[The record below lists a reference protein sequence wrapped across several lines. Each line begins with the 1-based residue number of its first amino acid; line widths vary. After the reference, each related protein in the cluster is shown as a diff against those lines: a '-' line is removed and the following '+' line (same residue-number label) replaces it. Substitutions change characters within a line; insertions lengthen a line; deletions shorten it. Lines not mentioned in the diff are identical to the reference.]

1 MEDILYVYGDS
12 LYVNLTNKCPCR
24 CTFCIRSQKEGLG
37 TAESLWLDHDPT
49 AEEVLAAFGD
59 YDLSAYQEVIFCGY
73 GEPMC
78 ALDTLLAVCR
88 YLRGVG
94 GVKIRVNTNGLGD
107 LIHGKPTAPLLE
119 GLVDAVSVSLNTSDA
134 EKYNAVCRPSFG
146 PAAYDAMLQF
156 AVDCKR
162 YVPAVKFS
170 IVDVIPP
177 DEIEICKQTA
187 ARLGI
192 PLRIRH
198 FSDYKRRKRRPPG
211 TGGRLFSAP
220 GVRSERF
227 LLDVVML
234 VLVGRVMVALRP
246 DSFVLR
252 LDPLGGA
259 VGQLCLLCQRRFLPL
274 RISFH

>member
-49 AEEVLAAFGD
+49 AEEVIAAFGD

-119 GLVDAVSVSLNTSDA
+119 GLVDTVSVSLNTSDA
-134 EKYNAVCRPSFG
+134 EKYNAVC
-146 PAAYDAMLQF
+146 LQI
-156 AVDCKR
+156 
-162 YVPAVKFS
+162 S
-170 IVDVIPP
+170 ISSGGMTST
-177 DEIEICKQTA
+177 IENLTA
-187 ARLGI
+187 GTYRLQSTANCNI
-192 PLRIRH
+192 A
-198 FSDYKRRKRRPPG
+198 S
-211 TGGRLFSAP
+211 
-220 GVRSERF
+220 
-227 LLDVVML
+227 
-234 VLVGRVMVALRP
+234 
-246 DSFVLR
+246 
-252 LDPLGGA
+252 
-259 VGQLCLLCQRRFLPL
+259 
-274 RISFH
+274 

>member
-49 AEEVLAAFGD
+49 AEEVIAAFGD

-107 LIHGKPTAPLLE
+107 LIHRIGQSQHLRRGKIQRRLPPLLRAR
-119 GLVDAVSVSLNTSDA
+119 GLRRDVTVRRGLQAV
-134 EKYNAVCRPSFG
+134 RPRRQIF
-146 PAAYDAMLQF
+146 D
-156 AVDCKR
+156 R
-162 YVPAVKFS
+162 RRH
-170 IVDVIPP
+170 PP
-177 DEIEICKQTA
+177 
-187 ARLGI
+187 
-192 PLRIRH
+192 
-198 FSDYKRRKRRPPG
+198 RR
-211 TGGRLFSAP
+211 
-220 GVRSERF
+220 
-227 LLDVVML
+227 D
-234 VLVGRVMVALRP
+234 
-246 DSFVLR
+246 
-252 LDPLGGA
+252 
-259 VGQLCLLCQRRFLPL
+259 
-274 RISFH
+274 

>member
-94 GVKIRVNTNGLGD
+94 GVKIRVNTNGLGHATRPG
-107 LIHGKPTAPLLE
+107 LPLCIGIATRSHRRL
-119 GLVDAVSVSLNTSDA
+119 ARA
-134 EKYNAVCRPSFG
+134 RPR
-146 PAAYDAMLQF
+146 A
-156 AVDCKR
+156 
-162 YVPAVKFS
+162 
-170 IVDVIPP
+170 
-177 DEIEICKQTA
+177 
-187 ARLGI
+187 
-192 PLRIRH
+192 RIRH
-198 FSDYKRRKRRPPG
+198 CLVNVKPTGRETRGSGLG
-211 TGGRLFSAP
+211 TQMR
-220 GVRSERF
+220 
-227 LLDVVML
+227 
-234 VLVGRVMVALRP
+234 VGRGKVHPR
-246 DSFVLR
+246 
-252 LDPLGGA
+252 
-259 VGQLCLLCQRRFLPL
+259 CLAR
-274 RISFH
+274 